1 MLADS
6 PAEARITELAEDQQ
20 AAQRQTRLGAARAQ
34 LHRTYI
40 IAETEAGITL
50 VDQHAAH
57 ERLVMEQMKK
67 ALTDGQPATQL
78 LLLPE
83 VVELPPEQVEQVAS
97 MLDSLAGF
105 GLQAEPFGEAAFLV
119 RETPAVLGEVD
130 AGQLL
135 RDIGEELAELG
146 GSVSLA
152 ERIEHVLATAA
163 CHGSVRAGRQLNA
176 EEMNQLLRDME
187 KTPGSGQCNHGR
199 PTYIQLSLAEIERLF
214 GRRS

>member
-6 PAEARITELAEDQQ
+6 PPEARMPTISEDQQ

-67 ALTDGQPATQL
+67 TLADGQPASQL

-83 VVELPPEQVEQVAS
+83 VVELPPDQVEQVSA
-97 MLDSLAGF
+97 LLENLAGF
-105 GLQAEPFGEAAFLV
+105 GLQAEAFGEAAFLV

-135 RDIGEELAELG
+135 RDIAEELAELG
-146 GSVSLA
+146 GSASLA
-152 ERIEHVLATAA
+152 ERIERVLATAA
-163 CHGSVRAGRQLNA
+163 CHSSVRAGRQLNA

-187 KTPGSGQCNHGR
+187 NTPGSGQCNHGR

-214 GRRS
+214 GRRG